1 MHLLVIL
8 TAVLLTGCGS
18 SNKPV
23 DPPKPDPAKESWY
36 APSIEQLQK
45 LYQEAESL
53 LKRGQSD
60 EAAALI
66 TESQPLISRVLGVP
80 KPTLSAMEVAS
91 DLDDLYG
98 RMLLTNR
105 HYGSARLMFQK
116 NVARWKHW
124 RPQTEETARRR
135 KLAESRV
142 AECDR
147 HID

>member
-8 TAVLLTGCGS
+8 TAILLTGCGS
-18 SNKPV
+18 PNRPV
-23 DPPKPDPAKESWY
+23 ESPKPDATRESWY
-36 APSIEQLQK
+36 APSVEQLQK

-53 LKRGQSD
+53 LKRGKRD

-80 KPTLSAMEVAS
+80 RPTLNAMEIAS

-116 NVARWKHW
+116 NVARWTHW

-135 KLAESRV
+135 KLAEFRV